1 MSYNNA
7 AVRLNEIYNENNN
20 IKLQIDVHRNSAES
34 NGKKYGPTIE
44 VNGIKYAQVS
54 FVIGLDWDT
63 SSGDRNDKT
72 NPYWEDNFK
81 LCMLMIEKLEEKVP
95 GICRQIELRRTPY
108 NQGYAENSLLTE
120 IGFAGN
126 LSTEADATARL
137 FAEVLTDIYG

>member
-1 MSYNNA
+1 
-7 AVRLNEIYNENNN
+7 
-20 IKLQIDVHRNSAES
+20 
-34 NGKKYGPTIE
+34 
-44 VNGIKYAQVS
+44 
-54 FVIGLDWDT
+54 
-63 SSGDRNDKT
+63 
-72 NPYWEDNFK
+72 
-81 LCMLMIEKLEEKVP
+81 MIEKLEEKVP